1 MPCAVVRITLY
12 LQYLILNFKV
22 LGTDICPFAMTL
34 LECPY
39 AEIAVTH
46 Y

>member
-1 MPCAVVRITLY
+1 MSCAVVHISLY
-12 LQYLILNFKV
+12 LQYLILKCKA

-39 AEIAVTH
+39 AETSVTH

>member
-1 MPCAVVRITLY
+1 MSCAVVHITLY
-12 LQYLILNFKV
+12 LLYLILKCKV

-39 AEIAVTH
+39 AEISVTH

>member
-12 LQYLILNFKV
+12 LQYLILKCKA
-22 LGTDICPFAMTL
+22 LGT
-34 LECPY
+34 ECPY
-39 AEIAVTH
+39 AEIAVAH